1 MVRHKTAQWIIKRV
15 RKGQIQSRIRQT
27 GMFPKINNMTK
38 QKTKN
43 MMKQKIKNMMK
54 QKTKNTMRQTMTFLQ
69 TVRALCIHWMEIPA
83 MYLAARKTSYGLS

>member
-1 MVRHKTAQWIIKRV
+1 MVWHKTAQWIIKRV

-38 QKTKN
+38 QKT
-43 MMKQKIKNMMK
+43 KNMMK